1 MTRTP
6 PLSSFN
12 KFHVLQIDEIDDSAV
27 SEDLLEKDV
36 PPYRPTRT
44 RRRPRWEKRIRL
56 RTTIAGLNPSPRSL
70 IIPIELETTDTASR
84 LTVQALIDSGAT
96 GTFIDKD
103 FVRERGINTRTLSQP
118 IAVFN
123 VDGSA
128 NEAGEISEVVD
139 LVLRYR
145 NHSERVLFA
154 VTGLGKQKVLLGHT
168 WLKEHNPEI
177 DWQFGEVKMSCCPT
191 RCAECREQRREE

>member
-1 MTRTP
+1 MIRTP

-12 KFHVLQIDEIDDSAV
+12 KFHVLPIDEIDDSAV
-27 SEDLLEKDV
+27 SEDLLRKDV
-36 PPYRPTRT
+36 PSNRPTCS
-44 RRRPRWEKRIRL
+44 RRRPRWEKRIPL

-70 IIPIELETTDTASR
+70 IIPIELETTDTTSR

-103 FVRERGINTRTLSQP
+103 FVHERGINTRTLSQP

-139 LVLRYR
+139 LVLRY
-145 NHSERVLFA
+145 
-154 VTGLGKQKVLLGHT
+154 
-168 WLKEHNPEI
+168 
-177 DWQFGEVKMSCCPT
+177 
-191 RCAECREQRREE
+191 